1 MNERE
6 SYIRQIIE
14 KLPDKNEKINS
25 KNPIIKV
32 IKEGGMTTA
41 QSNYITK
48 FIKDNNIFNIGETGF
63 NSGLGT
69 FIFLSSGARVTSFD
83 IGERKN
89 IIESAKKTIDDLFPN
104 KHRLILGNSL
114 ETLPKYT
121 TEHKFD
127 MAFIDGGHNN
137 DIPYLDAINFI
148 SHMKKGSFLFFD
160 DFRNKPGDDIVKAV
174 EKLISEKKAEVFEGP
189 IYDITD
195 TDYEIKSFNHIQK
208 PYKRGYIMMKII

>member
-1 MNERE
+1 MNERDD
-6 SYIRQIIE
+6 YIKQIIE
-14 KLPDKNEKINS
+14 KLPDKNEKINN
-25 KNPIIKV
+25 KIPIINV
-32 IKEGGMTTA
+32 IKEGGMTIA

-48 FIKDNNIFNIGETGF
+48 FIKDNNIFYIGETGF

-69 FIFLSSGARVTSFD
+69 FTFLSSGTRVTSFD

-89 IIESAKKTIDDLFPN
+89 IIESSKKTIDDLFPN
-104 KHRLILGNSL
+104 RHRLILGNSL
-114 ETLPKYT
+114 ETLPNYT
-121 TEHKFD
+121 PEHKFD

-160 DFRNKPGDDIVKAV
+160 DFRNKPGDAIVKAV
-174 EKLISEKKAEVFEGP
+174 RKLISEKKAEVVEGP

-195 TDYEIKSFNHIQK
+195 TDYEIKSFSHVQK
-208 PYKRGYIMMKII
+208 PYKRGYIMMRII